1 MRANR
6 QGRWRELDI
15 RDSTEVK
22 LLGKRVR
29 IVSWFAVH
37 EIHGMWTQMVMARFD
52 GSHKEY

>member
-6 QGRWRELDI
+6 QGRWRELDT

-22 LLGKRVR
+22 LLEKRVR

-37 EIHGMWTQMVMARFD
+37 EIHGMWTQMVMAGFD